1 MYSPKN
7 IHKTAKKFAEYEKKH
22 GAYKF
27 GQSYTKVLVP
37 KTEHWK
43 DEKGSTKGHGAW
55 EKNSGHIPPKI
66 RDKLTK
72 VIRSNMRSKKPKPM
86 VLKVGENVDAS
97 HDLHVKTFRHKG
109 HEHIGL
115 HMLCPNTSL
124 KK

>member
-1 MYSPKN
+1 
-7 IHKTAKKFAEYEKKH
+7 
-22 GAYKF
+22 
-27 GQSYTKVLVP
+27 LVP

-43 DEKGSTKGHGAW
+43 DDKGSIKGHSSW

-72 VIRSNMRSKKPKPM
+72 VIRANMRSKKPKPM

-97 HDLHVKTFRHKG
+97 HGLHVKTFKHKG

-115 HMLCPNTSL
+115 HMLCPNASL